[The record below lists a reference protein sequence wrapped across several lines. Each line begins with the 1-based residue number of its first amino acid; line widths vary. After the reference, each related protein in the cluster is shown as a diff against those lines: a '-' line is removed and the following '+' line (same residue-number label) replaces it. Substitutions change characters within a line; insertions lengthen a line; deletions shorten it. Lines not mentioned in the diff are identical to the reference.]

1 MSDRLTYSFGPLERR
16 GIAGGI
22 AAGQLAVLGAGA
34 LLAILVLDHAPS
46 AGGAMLATIIFA
58 VAGTTA
64 FAPLGGRTVQ
74 EWLPIAARFIV
85 AKMLGDG
92 RFVTTEPTAGTV
104 AGTGAGNQAGTAPGR
119 AQTAGAADRR
129 RAARRRG
136 ERTPRASTGSAPAS
150 ASRGGDG
157 PDLRTPPQLR
167 GVEVL
172 EAAYRDQP
180 IGVLAERSGRLAT
193 AVLACRVGSF
203 SLLDHEAQ
211 ERRLA
216 RWGLVLSGAG
226 GGPIRRLQWIERTAP
241 AQGDQLARWVHE
253 ERDPSIP
260 PRGTAM
266 IESYLELIST
276 STKVAQEHEVLLA
289 VQVDGRR
296 GRERRRGP
304 AVQTL
309 LEQTER
315 VAQGLEA
322 AEVTVLGALTPA
334 QLARTLR
341 TAFDPYAR
349 AELTALHAADP
360 DGGDPASSSWP
371 VGAREAWDHY
381 ESDGAMHATYWISAW
396 PRVEVS
402 PMFMDS
408 LLGHS
413 SAVRTVSVTFE
424 PLSIDR
430 STREIEAAVTRDRA
444 DRELRARFGQS
455 ETARQR
461 QVGRGDQAPRGGA
474 GRRSRRGPLERLH
487 HGLRTRLRGTAA
499 RLRRGDGA
507 RRAGAT
513 RVAPAVRTAGR
524 GADVHAAAVPGA
536 AMTLRAVERPGH
548 RCTTRHAQAI
558 YPFVNA
564 DGLGGRG
571 VFVGRD
577 STGGAFCFDP
587 WVLYADA
594 VLDDPNAIVL
604 GKLGQGKSSLVKTLL
619 WRMMLFGRRAFVLD
633 VKREYGPLCRAVGVR
648 PISLVPGGSVRLN
661 PLASRP
667 EEHAQLE
674 LLRAVTVTALGG
686 PLTQLEAGG
695 LREAL
700 RVVRA
705 RGAGEPTLP
714 EIAEVLFSPV
724 AEMAQRLQTTQ
735 DALAARRPPGR
746 AGAPG
751 SVRGPAAG
759 DVRRPHDARAW
770 RSTRSCWCWTCTR
783 SAIHRRSGS

>member
-1 MSDRLTYSFGPLERR
+1 MSDRLTYLFGPLERR

-22 AAGQLAVLGAGA
+22 AAGQLALLGGGA
-34 LLAILVLDHAPS
+34 LLAILILDHAPS
-46 AGGAMLATIIFA
+46 AGGAMLATVVLA

-85 AKMLGDG
+85 ARILGGG

-104 AGTGAGNQAGTAPGR
+104 TGTGSRTDAAD
-119 AQTAGAADRR
+119 TAGAAPTAAANARR
-129 RAARRRG
+129 ARRRRRRRPQAG
-136 ERTPRASTGSAPAS
+136 D
-150 ASRGGDG
+150 GDG

-167 GVEVL
+167 GVQVL
-172 EAAYRDQP
+172 ETAYRDQP

-241 AQGDQLARWVHE
+241 AQGDQLARWVHD
-253 ERDPSIP
+253 ERDPSVA

-289 VQVDGRR
+289 VQVDARR
-296 GRERRRGP
+296 ARERRHGP

-309 LEQTER
+309 VEQTER
-315 VAQGLEA
+315 IAQGLEA

-349 AELTALHAADP
+349 AEMTALHAAGPGD
-360 DGGDPASSSWP
+360 GDPASSAWP

-381 ESDGAMHATYWISAW
+381 ESDGAMHATYWISGW
-396 PRVEVS
+396 PRIEVS

-408 LLGHS
+408 LLGRS

-461 QVGRGDQAPRGGA
+461 QAA
-474 GRRSRRGPLERLH
+474 EA
-487 HGLRTRLRGTAA
+487 TRLREAELAAGHGEVRLSGFITASGRNPEELRRACGEVMEHAA
-499 RLRRGDGA
+499 RARLELRR
-507 RRAGAT
+507 
-513 RVAPAVRTAGR
+513 
-524 GADVHAAAVPGA
+524 
-536 AMTLRAVERPGH
+536 
-548 RCTTRHAQAI
+548 
-558 YPFVNA
+558 
-564 DGLGGRG
+564 
-571 VFVGRD
+571 
-577 STGGAFCFDP
+577 
-587 WVLYADA
+587 LYGQQADA
-594 VLDDPNAIVL
+594 LTF
-604 GKLGQGKSSLVKTLL
+604 TL
-619 WRMMLFGRRAFVLD
+619 
-633 VKREYGPLCRAVGVR
+633 PLCR
-648 PISLVPGGSVRLN
+648 
-661 PLASRP
+661 
-667 EEHAQLE
+667 
-674 LLRAVTVTALGG
+674 
-686 PLTQLEAGG
+686 G
-695 LREAL
+695 LR
-700 RVVRA
+700 
-705 RGAGEPTLP
+705 
-714 EIAEVLFSPV
+714 
-724 AEMAQRLQTTQ
+724 
-735 DALAARRPPGR
+735 
-746 AGAPG
+746 
-751 SVRGPAAG
+751 
-759 DVRRPHDARAW
+759 
-770 RSTRSCWCWTCTR
+770 
-783 SAIHRRSGS
+783 